1 MNAPSSA
8 SNASPTLPS
17 SSLPSSQRWRSLKAL
32 LPVLSVVEKFFG
44 MDGVS
49 KMVADSVTT
58 GAQAVSSSHR

>member
-1 MNAPSSA
+1 
-8 SNASPTLPS
+8 
-17 SSLPSSQRWRSLKAL
+17 
-32 LPVLSVVEKFFG
+32 VLSVVEKFFG